1 MELSKRTIS
10 GLPIRIAVRLLGVSV
25 YYFSMNMNLL
35 FSMFETSHSEPW
47 SVCTKPFDGSVEV
60 IQCNALQYS

>member
-25 YYFSMNMNLL
+25 YYFSMNMNML
-35 FSMFETSHSEPW
+35 FSMFETY
-47 SVCTKPFDGSVEV
+47 
-60 IQCNALQYS
+60 Q